1 MEDPVADMPNTESP
15 RRISPCARDT
25 ASIPVPVRL
34 GKHLRMGDIT
44 VNCLVRRREWATF
57 MVGTMGKSWRGEDE
71 RGFS

>member
-34 GKHLRMGDIT
+34 GKHLRMGDT
-44 VNCLVRRREWATF
+44 YGELSGAAPR
-57 MVGTMGKSWRGEDE
+57 MGDFHGGNDGKVMARG
-71 RGFS
+71 R